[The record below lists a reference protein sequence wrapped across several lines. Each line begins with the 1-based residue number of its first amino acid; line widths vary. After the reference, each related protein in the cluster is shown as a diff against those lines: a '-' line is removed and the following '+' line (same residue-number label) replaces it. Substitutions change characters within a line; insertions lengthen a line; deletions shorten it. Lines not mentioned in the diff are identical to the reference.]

1 MKYSIFNS
9 ALFAAVAGYLVAAQK
24 AQGPELVQGTLKI
37 YGNDAYP
44 VPYRKNQPVDVPRVR
59 YPGFK
64 PSTTILKK
72 GSIRNE
78 GSKVLPCDIVMERD
92 VAVKLRDGITMLV
105 NTKFHKRLAYTYLRY
120 KVHRRFPPC

>member
-1 MKYSIFNS
+1 MKYPVPVGT
-9 ALFAAVAGYLVAAQK
+9 LFAAVTGHIVAAQ
-24 AQGPELVQGTLKI
+24 QVQSPQIVPGTLKI
-37 YGNDAYP
+37 YGNNAYP

-78 GSKVLPCDIVMERD
+78 GSKILPCDIIMERD
-92 VAVKLRDGITMLV
+92 VPVKLRDGITMLV
-105 NTKFHKRLAYTYLRY
+105 ELRIVGNDTNAYNS
-120 KVHRRFPPC
+120 P

>member
-1 MKYSIFNS
+1 MKCPVLTG
-9 ALFAAVAGYLVAAQK
+9 ALLVAATGHLVVAQQ
-24 AQGPELVQGTLKI
+24 AQGPELVPGTLRI

-64 PSTTILKK
+64 PGTTLLKK

-78 GSKVLPCDIVMERD
+78 GSKVLPCDIIMERD
-92 VAVKLRDGITMLV
+92 VAVKLRDGITMSVDHEDLEV
-105 NTKFHKRLAYTYLRY
+105 IQTLT
-120 KVHRRFPPC
+120 

>member
-1 MKYSIFNS
+1 MKYPVCAS
-9 ALFAAVAGYLVAAQK
+9 ALCLAVAGNLVAAQQ
-24 AQGPELVQGTLKI
+24 AQSAEIVPGTLRI

-78 GSKVLPCDIVMERD
+78 GSKVLPCDILMERD

-105 NTKFHKRLAYTYLRY
+105 DCR
-120 KVHRRFPPC
+120 V

>member
-1 MKYSIFNS
+1 MKNQFCSGAI
-9 ALFAAVAGYLVAAQK
+9 LAAIAGCLVAAQQ
-24 AQGPELVQGTLKI
+24 AQGPQLVPGTLRI
-37 YGNDAYP
+37 YGDDAYP
-44 VPYRKNQPVDVPRVR
+44 VPYRKSQPVDVPRVR
-59 YPGFK
+59 YTGFK

-105 NTKFHKRLAYTYLRY
+105 IANSLRRLEYS
-120 KVHRRFPPC
+120 P

>member
-1 MKYSIFNS
+1 MRYPIPVG
-9 ALFAAVAGYLVAAQK
+9 ALCVAVTGHLVAAQQ
-24 AQGPELVQGTLKI
+24 AQGPQIVPGTLKI

-44 VPYRKNQPVDVPRVR
+44 VLYRKNQPVDVPRVR

-78 GSKVLPCDIVMERD
+78 GSKVLPCDIIMERD

-105 NTKFHKRLAYTYLRY
+105 AKSSR
-120 KVHRRFPPC
+120 